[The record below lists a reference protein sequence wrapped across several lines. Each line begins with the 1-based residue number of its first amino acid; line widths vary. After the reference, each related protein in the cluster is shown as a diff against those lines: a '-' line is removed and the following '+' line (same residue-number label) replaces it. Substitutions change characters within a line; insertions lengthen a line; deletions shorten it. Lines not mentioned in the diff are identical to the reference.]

1 MANKKVLKS
10 LNEEST
16 VINNLKDL
24 WGINQGEIVQTA
36 KRFFEDYKKFEKE
49 TQTQKIS
56 LLGMHVRYISESK
69 NDLFLIPS
77 LEKEL
82 TLYFA
87 NVKTHLAPLV
97 VTTFSFRKTTKLLS
111 LSTTNSSLASSRSPN
126 TSTFRPWKPYWSK
139 TRKARQWRRNS
150 QWRRACSARK
160 KNKLWCSATLATSS
174 RRKLKSSSP
183 PTSSPTSSDS
193 SAIAL

>member
-97 VTTFSFRKTTKLLS
+97 VTIFSFRKTTKLLS

-126 TSTFRPWKPYWSK
+126 TSTFRP
-139 TRKARQWRRNS
+139 
-150 QWRRACSARK
+150 
-160 KNKLWCSATLATSS
+160 
-174 RRKLKSSSP
+174 
-183 PTSSPTSSDS
+183 
-193 SAIAL
+193 

>member
-97 VTTFSFRKTTKLLS
+97 VTTFSFRKTTKLLY

-126 TSTFRPWKPYWSK
+126 TSTFRP
-139 TRKARQWRRNS
+139 
-150 QWRRACSARK
+150 
-160 KNKLWCSATLATSS
+160 
-174 RRKLKSSSP
+174 
-183 PTSSPTSSDS
+183 
-193 SAIAL
+193 

>member
-10 LNEEST
+10 LNEEAT

-97 VTTFSFRKTTKLLS
+97 VIIFLFRNTTKLLS
-111 LSTTNSSLASSRSPN
+111 SLMINSSSVSSRFPN
-126 TSTFRPWKPYWSK
+126 TSMFRP
-139 TRKARQWRRNS
+139 
-150 QWRRACSARK
+150 
-160 KNKLWCSATLATSS
+160 
-174 RRKLKSSSP
+174 
-183 PTSSPTSSDS
+183 
-193 SAIAL
+193 

>member
-10 LNEEST
+10 LNEEAT

-36 KRFFEDYKKFEKE
+36 KRFFEDYKKYEKE

-56 LLGMHVRYISESK
+56 LLGMHVRYITEAK
-69 NDLFLIPS
+69 HDLFLIPS

-87 NVKTHLAPLV
+87 NVKTHLAPIV
-97 VTTFSFRKTTKLLS
+97 VPPCLFRKTTRLWS
-111 LSTTNSSLASSRSPN
+111 SSTTNSSSASSPSPN
-126 TSTFRPWKPYWSK
+126 TST
-139 TRKARQWRRNS
+139 
-150 QWRRACSARK
+150 
-160 KNKLWCSATLATSS
+160 
-174 RRKLKSSSP
+174 LKV
-183 PTSSPTSSDS
+183 
-193 SAIAL
+193 LRCC